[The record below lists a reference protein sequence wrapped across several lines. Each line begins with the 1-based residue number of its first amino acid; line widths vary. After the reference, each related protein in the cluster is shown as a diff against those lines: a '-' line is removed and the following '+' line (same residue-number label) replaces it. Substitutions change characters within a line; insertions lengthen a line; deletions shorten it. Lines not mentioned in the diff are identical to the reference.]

1 MRMRKRP
8 NLEPRMDQCAHL
20 LINEPE
26 SLKSRWKA
34 WAEESIG
41 LKAECLY
48 LELGCGKGRF
58 TVDEAGS
65 VPETLYIAIEKV
77 ADAMI
82 IAMERA
88 RERQLENLRFISGD
102 AAKLCE
108 MFAPGEVDRIYIN
121 FCDPW
126 PKSRDAKF
134 RLTYPGFL
142 RSYCRILAPGGQLH
156 FKTDNLPLF
165 QWSQEQ
171 LAKEGWELTE
181 LTNDLHSKKV
191 TIPMTDYEVKFA
203 GEGIKINRLVAI
215 KTAGTLDTSAPA
227 LERMRGAALTDA
239 RGYIESVRDNA
250 GAKA

>member
-8 NLEPRMDQCAHL
+8 NLAPRMDKCAEL
-20 LINEPE
+20 MIAQPE
-26 SLKSRWKA
+26 EWKGRWKDS
-34 WAEESIG
+34 AENIMG
-41 LKAECLY
+41 KKAEKLY

-58 TVDEAGS
+58 TVDTAGS
-65 VPETLYIAIEKV
+65 LPETLYIAIEKV
-77 ADAMI
+77 PDAMI

-88 RERQLENLRFISGD
+88 RERGLQNLRFIDGD
-102 AAKLCE
+102 AARLGE

-142 RSYCRILAPGGQLH
+142 RSYAMLLPVGGQIH

-165 QWSQEQ
+165 RWSIEQ
-171 LAKEGWELTE
+171 MEREGWALSEV
-181 LTNDLHSKKV
+181 TNDLHADGGDFF
-191 TIPMTDYEVKFA
+191 MTDYEAKFTA
-203 GEGIKINRLVAI
+203 EGLKINRLVAT
-215 KTAGTLDTSAPA
+215 KTEKTLDISAPA

-239 RGYIESVRDNA
+239 RGYEESRRA
-250 GAKA
+250 REEQA